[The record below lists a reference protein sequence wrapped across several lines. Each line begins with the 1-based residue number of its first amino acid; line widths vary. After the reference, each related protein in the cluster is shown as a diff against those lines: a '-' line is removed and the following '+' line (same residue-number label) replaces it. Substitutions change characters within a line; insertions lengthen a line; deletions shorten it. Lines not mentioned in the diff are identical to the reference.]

1 MWNYSGRTLL
11 RDAALD
17 HPTPPDETAATS
29 GIQVLD
35 RVVRLLERLGEAGEG
50 GEQLSRLAT
59 GLGLSASTVHRL
71 LAALEQHGWVDRED
85 ATRRH
90 RLGTRLIALAGRAAD
105 GNGLRRLCR
114 PALLR
119 ISAETQETTFLI
131 VRSGLNAMVVDRQE
145 GSYVIESLTQGI
157 GGLLPLGI
165 GSGSLAILACQ
176 PEAEVGAIL
185 AANATRYRE
194 YGTTAEA
201 VRASLSGIREQGFML
216 ANGSLIQ
223 GLSVI
228 AMPIRPAG
236 RDVTAAIAIN
246 FITAR
251 LAPANRQAWLSLLR
265 QEVQSIEA
273 GMGLPTRRT
282 RPTKNGD
289 T

>member
-1 MWNYSGRTLL
+1 MDRSETPS
-11 RDAALD
+11 DAA
-17 HPTPPDETAATS
+17 PAEAMAATS

-35 RVVRLLERLGEAGEG
+35 RVVRLLERLGEAGDG
-50 GEQLSRLAT
+50 GEQLSRLAA

-105 GNGLRRLCR
+105 GSGLRRLCR

-131 VRSGLNAMVVDRQE
+131 VRSGLNAVVVDRQE
-145 GSYVIESLTQGI
+145 GSYVIESLTQGT

-176 PEAEVGAIL
+176 PEPEVEAIL
-185 AANATRYRE
+185 AANAPRYRE
-194 YGTTAEA
+194 YGTTVDA
-201 VRASLSGIREQGFML
+201 VRASLGGIREQGYML

-251 LAPANRQAWLSLLR
+251 LEPARRAAWLTLLAR
-265 QEVQSIEA
+265 EVQSIEA
-273 GMGLPTRRT
+273 GMSLPPRRT
-282 RPTKNGD
+282 RHSRSGD

>member
-1 MWNYSGRTLL
+1 MDRP
-11 RDAALD
+11 D
-17 HPTPPDETAATS
+17 PPDETTSS

-35 RVVRLLERLGEAGEG
+35 RVVRLLERLGEAGDG

-59 GLGLSASTVHRL
+59 SLGLSASTVHRL
-71 LAALEQHGWVDRED
+71 LAALEQHGWVDREE

-105 GNGLRRLCR
+105 GSGLRRLCR

-119 ISAETQETTFLI
+119 IAAETQETTFLI
-131 VRSGLNAMVVDRQE
+131 VRSGLNALVADRQE
-145 GSYVIESLTQGI
+145 GSYVIESLTQGV

-176 PEAEVGAIL
+176 KPAEVEAIL
-185 AANATRYRE
+185 AANAPRYRE

-201 VRASLSGIREQGFML
+201 VRQSLAGIREQGFML

-223 GLSVI
+223 GLSVL

-246 FITAR
+246 FITTR
-251 LAPANRQAWLSLLR
+251 LAPADRHAWLTLLR

-273 GMGLPTRRT
+273 GLSLPPRRA
-282 RPTKNGD
+282 RPSRQGET
-289 T
+289 

>member
-1 MWNYSGRTLL
+1 M
-11 RDAALD
+11 D
-17 HPTPPDETAATS
+17 HPTPPDGTAATS

-71 LAALEQHGWVDRED
+71 LAALELHGWVDRED

-105 GNGLRRLCR
+105 GSGLRRLCR

-131 VRSGLNAMVVDRQE
+131 VRSGLNAVVVDRQE

-176 PEAEVGAIL
+176 PEAEVDAIL
-185 AANATRYRE
+185 AANATRYGE

-201 VRASLSGIREQGFML
+201 VRTSLSGIREQGFML

-251 LAPANRQAWLSLLR
+251 LAPANRQAWLSLLTR
-265 QEVQSIEA
+265 EVQSIEA
-273 GMGLPTRRT
+273 GMSLPTRRT
-282 RPTKNGD
+282 RPTKNGE